1 MSSRHFTPDEGL
13 LLSILNVAARAG
25 KPEMV
30 SRVLEALSGLG
41 IEPQEH
47 HLVALMEAYVA
58 AGQVPEAMQVLST
71 IRSVGLHPTAVTAEP
86 ILAVLSSVD
95 VVDNAFYALEDL
107 KAKGEVIDI
116 TALNVII
123 EASSRLND
131 LQRVRANQMAASDL
145 GVKLDI
151 DSFNS
156 ALSACVGSNHRALGD
171 TIMKEMAEAGITPNG
186 TTYHHM
192 IRLCTKQAKYD
203 DAFFFLE
210 KSKSEGFKPTREA
223 YRELAIKCQ
232 ANKDARWQLVVEE
245 MESLGY
251 KWVPPSS
258 DGDAP
263 SGVRRRRPTS
273 RGSSAAA

>member
-1 MSSRHFTPDEGL
+1 M
-13 LLSILNVAARAG
+13 LSILNVAARAG

-30 SRVLEALSGLG
+30 SRVLEAMSGLA

-47 HLVALMEAYVA
+47 HLVALMEAYVG

-86 ILAVLSSVD
+86 ILAVLSSAD
-95 VVDNAFYALEDL
+95 VLDNAFYALEDL

-156 ALSACVGSNHRALGD
+156 ALSACVGANHRALGD

-192 IRLCTKQAKYD
+192 ILLCTKQAKYD

-210 KSKSEGFKPTREA
+210 KSKSEGYKPAREA
-223 YRELAIKCQ
+223 YRALVIKCQ
-232 ANKDARWQLVVEE
+232 ASQDARWQLVVEE

-251 KWVPPSS
+251 KWVPPRP

-263 SGVRRRRPTS
+263 SGAARRRPAS
-273 RGSSAAA
+273 RTSSAAA